1 MGACT
6 MIEVDPLRLNEDRSL
21 NDDPLPRMTDQQI
34 MEAENLLADD
44 HNPVPIGLLQT
55 FEEPQI
61 PDDIVAPPVKPRN
74 GSNPRIDVTPAPD
87 LQDQE
92 RTPKRTAA
100 APIGLEEH
108 TIEDGGIQVPP
119 PDAEV
124 ADLTEDL
131 VGGSRVST
139 VIETTEGA
147 AVIEDVV
154 IPPTVAVHPPDEAV
168 IQPPHIEE
176 NDIPAPPVANGSD
189 SLELS
194 SLSPEERPKKRR
206 KLGF

>member
-1 MGACT
+1 MDVMKLLSTRPGTSGGTDDGIDMDARHLSFQQVSLQVEDVDFGFLEEREVVDFPNLQEEEISSRRKACT
-6 MIEVDPLRLNEDRSL
+6 MIEVDPVRLNEDGSL

-34 MEAENLLADD
+34 MEAENILADD
-44 HNPVPIGLLQT
+44 HDPVPTGLQT

-61 PDDIVAPPVKPRN
+61 PDDNVAPPVKPKN

-131 VGGSRVST
+131 VGGS
-139 VIETTEGA
+139 
-147 AVIEDVV
+147 
-154 IPPTVAVHPPDEAV
+154 
-168 IQPPHIEE
+168 
-176 NDIPAPPVANGSD
+176 
-189 SLELS
+189 
-194 SLSPEERPKKRR
+194 
-206 KLGF
+206 